1 VKAKTA
7 TVATLIMFEF
17 DLCFNVVGNL
27 IFTIVKTVM
36 FQNIEISMICLS
48 MVRKE
53 ILEICM

>member
-1 VKAKTA
+1 VKAKAA
-7 TVATLIMFEF
+7 TVATLIMLEF